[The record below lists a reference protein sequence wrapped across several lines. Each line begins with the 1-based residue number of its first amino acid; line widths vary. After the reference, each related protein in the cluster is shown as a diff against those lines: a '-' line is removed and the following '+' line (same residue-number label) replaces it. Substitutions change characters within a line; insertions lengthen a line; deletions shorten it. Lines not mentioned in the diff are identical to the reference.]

1 MMKCSSGLCSY
12 WHTRASSS
20 GAPAR
25 PGKRYPRYAR
35 AARSPSAV
43 ACRSPAVGS
52 NGGPRVSSAT
62 LLEEPREHGL
72 ARKPGGEVAGVPLEN
87 RPAHLLAVD
96 LGIAPRGLRAVQ
108 LLEREP
114 GLLEDRQRRAL
125 VLIVLLHEPQHADR
139 VVELALPAPLV
150 LAPQRER
157 ARRQDGVDAP
167 RSVRPPDHARL
178 AAGARARIAGAPGVE
193 QRDARAPPS
202 EMPGR
207 PSAERARP
215 HHDHVRSLSHRS
227 GPPEPRTHAGGQSV
241 S

>member
-62 LLEEPREHGL
+62 LKPRHRLPGMPYMKR
-72 ARKPGGEVAGVPLEN
+72 APWSAQTGIASSVNRVSPGGVPILDGE
-87 RPAHLLAVD
+87 L
-96 LGIAPRGLRAVQ
+96 
-108 LLEREP
+108 
-114 GLLEDRQRRAL
+114 GLLEHRQRRAL

-207 PSAERARP
+207 PPAERARP
-215 HHDHVRSLSHRS
+215 HHHHVHSLSHRS
-227 GPPEPRTHAGGQSV
+227 GPPEPRTHAGGKSV